1 MFSYKPASPRVP
13 LSGKYMNVETPLK
26 QLAYIAQDPSFS
38 LQEREK
44 ATNVFNQLVSNSWGQ
59 NSILI

>member
-1 MFSYKPASPRVP
+1 MFNYKPASPRVP
-13 LSGKYMNVETPLK
+13 LSGKYMNVEAPLK

-38 LQEREK
+38 SREREK
-44 ATNVFNQLVSNSWGQ
+44 ATNAFNQLVSNSWGQ

>member
-13 LSGKYMNVETPLK
+13 LSGKYMNVEAPLK

-38 LQEREK
+38 SQER
-44 ATNVFNQLVSNSWGQ
+44 
-59 NSILI
+59 